1 MTTWT
6 ESDGSGLP
14 DQLHALALKASIDGA
29 WNDAVP
35 QGIELS
41 RVAAFPVDT
50 SVSVTVSFEARKS
63 FNKPDDDEESI
74 LETRFV
80 VTATEIHDQLYESD
94 LPEIAINGMYRPSVD
109 SDDALSSEA
118 IGGDD
123 LVDQLTDDF
132 DEEVTFRRQ
141 RVVQYHLSH
150 AAELLFSQR
159 SEKYYSIEDDEES
172 EIFYV
177 SDVREGTVENQMQNV
192 LDLSVW
198 PDGSKNRKSIH
209 QIPHPDL
216 LKLDY
221 AIEKDELRNDVAFLE
236 IVRKFV
242 SSGELQTDARI
253 EHEMAVKSI
262 LAFLNFEGSYYE
274 VQKLI

>member
-1 MTTWT
+1 MTTWI

-14 DQLHALALKASIDGA
+14 DQLHALALKASVDGA

-35 QGIELS
+35 QGIELT
-41 RVAAFPVDT
+41 RGAAFPADT
-50 SVSVTVSFEARKS
+50 SISVAVSFEAIKS
-63 FNKPDDDEESI
+63 FSKPDDDEESI

-80 VTATEIHDQLYESD
+80 VTATETHDQLYESD
-94 LPEIAINGMYRPSVD
+94 LPEIAISGMYRPSID
-109 SDDALSSEA
+109 NDDPLASEA

-123 LVDQLTDDF
+123 FVDQLTDDC

-159 SEKYYSIEDDEES
+159 SEKYYSVEDDDET
-172 EIFYV
+172 EIFFV
-177 SDVREGTVENQMQNV
+177 SDVREGTLEHQVQNV

-198 PDGSKNRKSIH
+198 PEGSKNRESTH

-216 LKLDY
+216 FKLDY
-221 AIEKDELRNDVAFLE
+221 TIEKDELRNDVAFLE
-236 IVRKFV
+236 IVRKFA
-242 SSGELQTDARI
+242 SSRELQNDVRI
-253 EHEMAVKSI
+253 EHEMAIKSI
-262 LAFLNFEGSYYE
+262 LAFLNYEGSYHE